1 MTILALEFSSPQRS
15 VAVLSNVAPPAGDP
29 PPSLQPLAS
38 GAVTEV
44 IATSHR
50 HTMQP
55 LAMVAEALR
64 QAGLERE
71 QVDCIVVGLGPGSYT
86 GIRAALSLAQ
96 GWHLARGVRMVGVS
110 TAEAVAVGAA
120 EDGLSG
126 RVTVVIE
133 AQRGEFYLAGYEL
146 GGEDRA
152 AGHGARLAREVAPL
166 RLASA
171 AEVQARADAG
181 DLLIGP
187 EVTRWFPAG
196 RPCFARAATLA
207 RLAVGRTEV
216 SPGETLEP
224 IYLRETTFVKA
235 PPSRVV
241 APLS

>member
-1 MTILALEFSSPQRS
+1 M
-15 VAVLSNVAPPAGDP
+15 LSNAAALPGDP
-29 PPSLQPLAS
+29 PPALKPLAA
-38 GAVTEV
+38 GALTEV

-55 LAMVAEALR
+55 LAMVEAALR

-96 GWHLARGVRMVGVS
+96 GWHLARAIRRVGIS
-110 TAEAVAVGAA
+110 TAEAVAAGAA
-120 EDGLSG
+120 EEGLSG
-126 RVTVVIE
+126 RVTVVID
-133 AQRGEFYLAGYEL
+133 AQRGEFYLAGYDL
-146 GGEDRA
+146 GADARA
-152 AGHGARLAREVAPL
+152 GGPGDCLAREVASL

-171 AEVQARADAG
+171 ADAQARADAG

-196 RPCFARAATLA
+196 RPVFARAATLA
-207 RLAVGRTEV
+207 RLALGR
-216 SPGETLEP
+216 SAAQPGATLEP

-235 PPSRVV
+235 PPARVV
-241 APLS
+241 APLA

>member
-15 VAVLSNVAPPAGDP
+15 VAVLSPAAPTPGDP
-29 PPSLQPLAS
+29 PPALKPVAA
-38 GAVTEV
+38 GALTEV
-44 IATSHR
+44 IATSQR

-55 LAMVAEALR
+55 LAMVEATLR

-96 GWHLARGVRMVGVS
+96 GWHLARAIRMVGVS

-120 EDGLSG
+120 QEGLSG
-126 RVTVVIE
+126 CVTVVID

-146 GGEDRA
+146 GTHVGA
-152 AGHGARLAREVAPL
+152 NGHGAGVACEVAPL

-171 AEVQARADAG
+171 ADAQARATAG

-196 RPCFARAATLA
+196 RPVFARAATLA
-207 RLAVGRTEV
+207 RLALGRSEAP
-216 SPGETLEP
+216 PGATLEP
-224 IYLRETTFVKA
+224 IYLRATTFVKA
-235 PPSRVV
+235 PPARVV
-241 APLS
+241 APLA